1 MFGLSQSAE
10 LADRAT
16 NTLLL
21 MMGLVG
27 MFFALVI
34 IIFTVLNYKQI
45 ARKVLNKKSLR
56 KHQRN
61 KRN

>member
-1 MFGLSQSAE
+1 MFGLPQSAE

-27 MFFALVI
+27 AFFALFI
-34 IIFTVLNYKQI
+34 IIFTVLNYKRI
-45 ARKVLNKKSLR
+45 ARKLLNKKSLN
-56 KHQRN
+56 KH
-61 KRN
+61 